1 MVPVFKNVGSIAKN
15 YRPVSLLSAVSK
27 LIEKLAN
34 NRLFD
39 HLEKCGL
46 LSDFQY
52 SFRSFRSIVV
62 HVSDRN
68 ARTFI
73 RSGASRAFVLDVR
86 KTWDRLW
93 HTCVLQKLKSYGVYG
108 QVFMLLYFRGICL
121 FSVKHGSVGSG

>member
-15 YRPVSLLSAVSK
+15 YRSVSLLSAVSK

-73 RSGASRAFVLDVR
+73 SSGASRAFVLDVR